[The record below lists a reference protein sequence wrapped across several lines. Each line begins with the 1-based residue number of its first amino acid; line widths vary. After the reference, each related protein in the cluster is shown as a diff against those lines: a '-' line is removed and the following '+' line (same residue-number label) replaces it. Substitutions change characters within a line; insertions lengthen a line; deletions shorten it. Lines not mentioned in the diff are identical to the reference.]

1 MTTTTSTASIATKGA
16 AIEGKPTLM
25 RFPHLVQNPPRRIE
39 PLLGLFGGTAPDAQ
53 QVDTYDWDTVFA
65 IKFADV
71 NTELAKPGSTP
82 PSFSSTDTGVTA
94 SGNFGPWQLSGGDG
108 VLLHVTV
115 PITSGTLPYMGTT
128 YSLDGAVATIE
139 IQLKDLPQPPGANGQ
154 PHQVVPNA
162 TAAVSVT
169 DLSNLPG
176 NPGFIIQ
183 GIVIGLLDKWFNAN
197 LDQFTHTFSTV
208 NLNEMADKE
217 GFQWMKPTALGW
229 AVSAQGAVADSIFG
243 VLSMTD
249 HRTAPATMQISPN
262 AIPAG
267 QRAGFLI
274 AQERFLEELVLPGVP
289 TMFPGSTA
297 ADFEIA
303 NDGTMIRNINT
314 VNMEAVTL
322 SGSNFTPTLPANQV
336 QITMEASE
344 IVVKLIKAEVDF
356 SPGIKIMM
364 DYTGYSA
371 MQLSVNSKGQQIL
384 NYMQASAP
392 VVDHNVEVASWVV
405 WTEVAASVAAAI
417 ITLGTGAVFKKV
429 IENIVLR
436 VVAIII
442 TLLVT
447 ELIANIGA
455 IITAIATGDE
465 DKLPPVDL
473 MVINATS
480 PVTWPGATG
489 FLLTSAG
496 LNESFQLGGNP
507 QFVS

>member
-1 MTTTTSTASIATKGA
+1 MTTITAPAPVATKS

-25 RFPHLVQNPPRRIE
+25 RFPHLVQSPPRKIAPE
-39 PLLGLFGGTAPDAQ
+39 LGMLGGAAGAGQ
-53 QVDTYDWDTVFA
+53 VVDTYDWDTVFA

-82 PSFSSTDTGVTA
+82 ASFTSTDTGVTA

-108 VLLHVTV
+108 VLLHMTV
-115 PITSGTLPYMGTT
+115 PITSGSMPYNGTT
-128 YSLDGAVATIE
+128 YSLTGAVATIE
-139 IQLKDLPQPPGANGQ
+139 IQLKDLPQPPGANGT

-162 TAAVSVT
+162 TAAVAVT
-169 DLSNLPG
+169 DLSGLPG

-183 GIVIGLLDKWFNAN
+183 GIVTGLLDKWLNAN
-197 LDQFTHTFSTV
+197 LAQFTHTFSTID
-208 NLNEMADKE
+208 LNEKADKD
-217 GFQWMKPTALGW
+217 GVQWLKPTAMGW
-229 AVSAQGAVADSIFG
+229 AVSAQGLPADNVFG
-243 VLSMTD
+243 VLAMTD
-249 HRTAPATMQISPN
+249 NRTAPSTMQISPN

-289 TMFPGSTA
+289 TMFPGSKAT
-297 ADFEIA
+297 DFA
-303 NDGTMIRNINT
+303 MSNDGTMIRNVNA
-314 VNMEAVTL
+314 VNMEPVNL
-322 SGSNFTPTLPANQV
+322 SGTNYTPALPANQV

-371 MQLSVNSKGQQIL
+371 MQLAVNSSGQQIL
-384 NYMQASAP
+384 NYVQASPP
-392 VVDHNVEVASWVV
+392 VTDHNVEVAAWVI

-455 IITAIATGDE
+455 IITAIATGDK

-473 MVINATS
+473 MVNNATN

-496 LNESFQLGGNP
+496 LNQSFQLGGNP
-507 QFVS
+507 QFVN